1 MKFSRSVPNLSLFV
15 TLFIAF
21 ILSYSIA
28 LRFTDFLFLARQHK
42 ILLLAGLWLV
52 FALLGLFFIIPAVR
66 HLLKDTA
73 RPVLFKFLYLS
84 LFISIVLMGFFYN
97 LPPFPRLVNLEI
109 KPVNA
114 VPAQSNGGGVTLSS
128 ITSSLAM
135 SKRQYPINLSELE
148 PGNGWK
154 LAGEKLIFSPP
165 DGPSGSV
172 FYSGYV
178 GGALTLEF
186 QVGPDQGEVEVIA
199 DGESKLLHLNQS
211 TDGEIEYAITLPQKW
226 RNADGLRKAILAL
239 GFLTDGL
246 ALLTITALA
255 LLAFYH
261 LIFHRRLRMR
271 GVLALALVI
280 VLSSGVLLL
289 SNKVQARV
297 EFQDP
302 SIELS
307 VRELIDQPEGPIY
320 SNQLLTIIELDLSGK
335 NIEDLGGIDALRNLR
350 VLNLSNN
357 HVRDYAPLAALQK
370 LQELDLSNNRLH
382 SINSFPM
389 MRSLQRLNLRQNRLT
404 SISALVNSYNLRTL
418 DLSRNRITD
427 ISPLQQLLKLE
438 ELNLRENRIT
448 DIAALSH
455 LKRLTY
461 LNLHSNSAITDI
473 SALRDLT
480 GLQTL
485 ILRNI
490 PIGDQI
496 GVVENLVNL
505 VELNVRNCAITDFS
519 NIAALIEKG
528 ALQDDPNRGVRAG
541 LNILDNPVP
550 TSAEV
555 YEAMLPYWDNI
566 TFRYPLILPYEPRV
580 SAPEFSQQSGFYE
593 DEFLLTLSTLEADG
607 RILYTLD
614 GSEPSLN
621 PQLLPWKSTEDYSA
635 PILVRDRSADPN
647 QYAHIETSK
656 LSDYQPLDDIA
667 KATVVRAM
675 VVDEEGQR
683 SQVITH
689 TYFVGDDLSHKYTF
703 PVVSLT
709 SSPEGLFGDAKGIF
723 VPGDSYQEVND
734 EDPKWNPANYTQ
746 RGAKWERPAYLQLF
760 DQRGELVLE
769 QAIGIRTHGGASRAF
784 QQKSIRLYAG
794 DYYGDQGLLEYN
806 FFPALDHRM
815 NEREVDTFETLVL
828 RTGGGGDWQETIIR
842 DVLLPD
848 LLKDTNLDIQGYYPV
863 VVFLDGEYWGIYN
876 LRTRYDAYY
885 FYAYYGIDADDLIV
899 CEQGQNLLYLGEPGD
914 EELYDQMLQV
924 IDEDFYGSRYKT
936 VNTLA
941 DPAAYA
947 RIASM
952 MDIENY
958 LDYTISGIY
967 TNKLDW
973 PLSNIMYW
981 RKKTVDSQPSGELE
995 YGHDGKWRWM
1005 VNDFDWSYNDP
1016 YGLTLQRVTTEGKE
1030 STYLF
1035 RSLLQNETFK
1045 QQFINRFADLLNS
1058 TFTEERVLE
1067 KVDEFEALYLP
1078 EMEEHIQ
1085 RWGEPGGSVENWQAN
1100 VDVIRQFA
1108 RLRPDIQRQQLVE
1121 YFGLTGTARLT
1132 ISADQDQGYVRVNS
1146 IELKQDSP
1154 GVTDS
1159 ENWSGIYFK
1168 GVLVTLTA
1176 VPREGYRFSHW
1187 EGLTE
1192 GQAGE
1197 PEIVLDLSSDLTLTA
1212 VFTR

>member
-52 FALLGLFFIIPAVR
+52 FALLGLFFITPAIR
-66 HLLKDTA
+66 RLLKDTA
-73 RPVLFKFLYLS
+73 RPVRFKFFFLS
-84 LFISIVLMGFFYN
+84 LGISIVLMGFFYS

-114 VPAQSNGGGVTLSS
+114 VQEPSSGGGVTLSS

-148 PGNGWK
+148 AGNGWK
-154 LAGEKLIFSPP
+154 LEGEKLVFSPP

-172 FYSGYV
+172 FYSAYM

-186 QVGPDQGEVEVIA
+186 QVGPDQGEVEVIV

-211 TDGEIEYAITLPQKW
+211 SDGEIAYAITLPQKW

-239 GFLTDGL
+239 GFITDGL
-246 ALLTITALA
+246 ALLALTALV

-261 LIFHRRLRMR
+261 LIFHRRLKMR
-271 GVLALALVI
+271 GVLALSLVM

-335 NIEDLGGIDALRNLR
+335 NIKDLGGIEALRNLR

-357 HVRDYAPLAALQK
+357 YIRDYAPLAALQK
-370 LQELDLSNNRLH
+370 LQELNLSNNRLH
-382 SINSFPM
+382 SIDSFPK
-389 MRSLQRLNLRQNRLT
+389 MRSLQRLDLRQNRLT
-404 SISALVNSYNLRTL
+404 NIGALVNSYNLRTL

-427 ISPLQQLLKLE
+427 ISPLQQLPKLE

-448 DIAALSH
+448 DIEALSH

-461 LNLHSNSAITDI
+461 LNLHSNSAISDI
-473 SALRDLT
+473 SALSDLT

-490 PIGDQI
+490 PIGNQI
-496 GVVENLVNL
+496 GVIENLVNL

-519 NIAALIEKG
+519 SIAALIEQG
-528 ALQDDPNRGVRAG
+528 ALQDDPNRGMRAS

-550 TSAEV
+550 TSAQV
-555 YEAMLPYWDNI
+555 YEAMLPYWENI
-566 TFRYPLILPYEPRV
+566 TFRFPRILPYEPRV

-607 RILYTLD
+607 KILYTLD

-621 PQLLPWKSTEDYSA
+621 PQLLPWKSTEEYSA
-635 PILVRDRSADPN
+635 PILVRDRDADPN
-647 QYAHIETSK
+647 QYANIEASK
-656 LSDYQPLDDIA
+656 LSDYQPPEAIA

-675 VVDEEGQR
+675 VVNGEGQR
-683 SQVITH
+683 SQVVTQ
-689 TYFVGDDLSHKYTF
+689 TYFVGDDFSLRYTF
-703 PVVSLT
+703 PLVSLT
-709 SSPEGLFGDAKGIF
+709 SAPEGLFGDAQGIL
-723 VPGDSYQEVND
+723 VPGDLYQNVNPK
-734 EDPKWNPANYTQ
+734 DPKWNPANYTQ
-746 RGAKWERPAYLQLF
+746 RGAKWERPAYIQF
-760 DQRGELVLE
+760 FNQAGDVVLE

-794 DYYGDQGLLEYN
+794 DNYGDQGLLEYN
-806 FFPALDHRM
+806 FFPELNHRM

-828 RTGGGGDWQETIIR
+828 RTGGGGDWHETIIR
-842 DVLLPD
+842 DVLLQD
-848 LLKDTNLDIQGYYPV
+848 LLRDTNLDIQGYYPV
-863 VVFLDGEYWGIYN
+863 ILFVDGEYWGIYN

-885 FYAYYGIDADDLIV
+885 FFTYYGIDPDDLIV
-899 CEQGQNLLYLGEPGD
+899 CEQGKNLLYLGEPGD
-914 EELYDQMLQV
+914 EEQYDQMLQV

-973 PLSNIMYW
+973 PLSNIVYW
-981 RKKTVDSQPSGELE
+981 RKKTVDSQPGGEPE

-1016 YGLTLQRVTTEGKE
+1016 HGLTLQRVTTEGKE
-1030 STYLF
+1030 ATYLL
-1035 RSLLQNETFK
+1035 RSLLQNKAFK
-1045 QQFINRFADLLNS
+1045 LQFINRFADLLNS
-1058 TFTEERVLE
+1058 TFKEERVLE

-1108 RLRPDIQRQQLVE
+1108 RLRPDIQRQQLVD
-1121 YFGLTGTARLT
+1121 YFGLAGTAQLT
-1132 ISADQDQGYVRVNS
+1132 VNSDPAQGYVRVNT
-1146 IELKQDSP
+1146 IEITKHTP
-1154 GVTDS
+1154 GVADPA
-1159 ENWSGIYFK
+1159 NWSGIYFK
-1168 GVLVTLTA
+1168 GVPVTLTA
-1176 VPREGYRFSHW
+1176 VPLEGYNFSHW
-1187 EGLTE
+1187 EGLPE
-1192 GQAGE
+1192 GEVTE
-1197 PEIVLDLSSDLTLTA
+1197 PEMELDLDGDLALTA